1 MENKLPQQNENQR
14 RGMQAEDILST
25 VLSKFSFVN
34 RIDNSVDIGV
44 DFICEYRSNDKP
56 TGKLFNV
63 QCKALPINFD
73 IKSYNTIEYSI
84 KVKTAR
90 YWLQLPNITLL
101 MVVDPTNGN
110 VYWTNPIE
118 HLISRDDD
126 WRAQETIQL
135 KVQVNTEFNCFN
147 PTPEALINC
156 VKVSNNHID
165 VSLNERIYE
174 IKHILLEE
182 QQKGITPNAAVV
194 AKDLM
199 ENSPLQDAIKSY
211 LALEEFQSEVYDIL
225 LARANK
231 YLSLLPGFISKW
243 YGKHLRRKGIHSN
256 PLEKNLNGIIPK
268 DILFKAS
275 TIIEQ
280 LEMNKEKRNFNNLLE
295 ALYILETLE
304 RSISKIESAEY
315 ENEKQIIDFMMQLLN
330 ESGATNLLEKN

>member
-1 MENKLPQQNENQR
+1 
-14 RGMQAEDILST
+14 MQAEDILST
-25 VLSKFSFVN
+25 ALSKFSFVN

-44 DFICEYRSNDKP
+44 DFICEYRCNDKP

-63 QCKALPINFD
+63 QCKTLPINFD
-73 IKSYNTIEYSI
+73 IKLYDTIDYSI

-126 WRAQETIQL
+126 WREKETIQL
-135 KVQVNTEFNCFN
+135 KIQVNTEFNCFN

-156 VKVSNNHID
+156 VSVSNNHID

-182 QQKGITPNAAVV
+182 QQKGIIPNAVVV
-194 AKDLM
+194 AKNLM
-199 ENSPLQDAIKSY
+199 GSSPLQDAIKSY
-211 LALEEFQSEVYDIL
+211 LALEEFQSEIYNIL
-225 LARANK
+225 LARVKK

-243 YGKHLRRKGIHSN
+243 YGKHLRKKGVHSN
-256 PLEKNLNGIIPK
+256 PLEKELDGIKPK
-268 DILFKAS
+268 DILFKANA
-275 TIIEQ
+275 IIEA
-280 LEMNKEKRNFNNLLE
+280 LEENKEKRNFNNLLE
-295 ALYILETLE
+295 ALDILETLE
-304 RSISKIESAEY
+304 RSISKIESEEY
-315 ENEKQIIDFMMQLLN
+315 EKEKPIIDIMMQLLN
-330 ESGATNLLEKN
+330 ESGANNLLGKN